1 MEYFQKPVEW
11 IPGLWQFA
19 IPGVLAVRTSYFIF
33 FSSHFTK
40 LSNKNNLLLTNL
52 RINNDDS
59 FHSSTLLS
67 YSQSHFCH
75 PKGVFILFKTHSGAE
90 IARDKIFYSYTHSIN
105 GFAAVLD
112 EEEAVQLAKR
122 LDVISVFPN
131 KPRKLHT
138 THSWEFL
145 RLKRDGIIPS
155 EAIWKKAR
163 FGKDT
168 ITGNLDTGVW
178 PESRSFSDEGYGP
191 VPSRW
196 RGVCQSGN
204 GDKFHCSRSILYTA
218 LLSLCTRMPSVR
230 LRVISLSSDLFSY
243 N

>member
-1 MEYFQKPVEW
+1 MTILFTLVLFSLILSLTFAIQKPYVVYLGEHTHG
-11 IPGLWQFA
+11 PE
-19 IPGVLAVRTSYFIF
+19 PTSLELNQVTT
-33 FSSHFTK
+33 SHYK
-40 LSNKNNLLLTNL
+40 ILSFVVG
-52 RINNDDS
+52 S
-59 FHSSTLLS
+59 
-67 YSQSHFCH
+67 
-75 PKGVFILFKTHSGAE
+75 AE

-105 GFAAVLD
+105 GFVAVLD

-168 ITGNLDTGVW
+168 IIGNLDTVHCFGRHVCMNLTVIG
-178 PESRSFSDEGYGP
+178 SMANSF
-191 VPSRW
+191 
-196 RGVCQSGN
+196 
-204 GDKFHCSRSILYTA
+204 
-218 LLSLCTRMPSVR
+218 
-230 LRVISLSSDLFSY
+230 
-243 N
+243 

>member
-1 MEYFQKPVEW
+1 M
-11 IPGLWQFA
+11 ILQFDA
-19 IPGVLAVRTSYFIF
+19 LVSLYYCS
-33 FSSHFTK
+33 
-40 LSNKNNLLLTNL
+40 
-52 RINNDDS
+52 
-59 FHSSTLLS
+59 
-67 YSQSHFCH
+67 
-75 PKGVFILFKTHSGAE
+75 AE